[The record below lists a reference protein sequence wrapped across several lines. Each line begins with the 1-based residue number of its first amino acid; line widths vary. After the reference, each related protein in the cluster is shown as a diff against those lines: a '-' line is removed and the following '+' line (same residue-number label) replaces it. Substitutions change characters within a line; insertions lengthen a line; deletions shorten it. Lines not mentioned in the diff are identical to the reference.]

1 MIYNTYNSNHINRYF
16 SEDYQIIF
24 PRNPSPEIQA
34 ALESR
39 FPGYKQFSNNG
50 IYAILRKPET
60 GVVIF

>member
-1 MIYNTYNSNHINRYF
+1 MIYNTYNSDHINHYF
-16 SEDYQIIF
+16 FEDYQITF

-34 ALESR
+34 ALELR
-39 FPGYKQFSNNG
+39 FPGYKQFGNNC